1 MQQTDLSAKHLVH
14 KFNLE
19 TFANSVHEV
28 EEVETIRH
36 SKRFKNTFWKNFLGQ
51 ASFMMGHRD
60 DTVMAIWEEEQKEL
74 I

>member
-19 TFANSVHEV
+19 TFTNSVHEV

-36 SKRFKNTFWKNFLGQ
+36 SKRFKNTSWKNFLGQ
-51 ASFMMGHRD
+51 ASFMMGH
-60 DTVMAIWEEEQKEL
+60 
-74 I
+74 